1 MTEVLSAILVGQIY
15 FLDVSAQQNM
25 IFDIDVFCLFQ
36 NSTFISFFII
46 EIIYIYMNSIRN
58 MHFVITKV

>member
-25 IFDIDVFCLFQ
+25 IFDIDIFCLFQ

-46 EIIYIYMNSIRN
+46 EIIYIYE
-58 MHFVITKV
+58 